1 MISREDNREEFQC
14 SLEAWD
20 NETLHCYSLIRIQ
33 LTFFRTGDRI
43 TTRAGLCGHTDLQ
56 MFTIL
61 SSIQYVGL
69 LTNLDL
75 PENESCYL
83 L

>member
-1 MISREDNREEFQC
+1 MKP
-14 SLEAWD
+14 
-20 NETLHCYSLIRIQ
+20 YSLIRIK
-33 LTFFRTGDRI
+33 LTFHRTGDRI

-75 PENESCYL
+75 P
-83 L
+83 

>member
-1 MISREDNREEFQC
+1 MISREDNREEFQFPG
-14 SLEAWD
+14 SRD
-20 NETLHCYSLIRIQ
+20 NETLHCYSLIRIK
-33 LTFFRTGDRI
+33 LTFYRTGDRI